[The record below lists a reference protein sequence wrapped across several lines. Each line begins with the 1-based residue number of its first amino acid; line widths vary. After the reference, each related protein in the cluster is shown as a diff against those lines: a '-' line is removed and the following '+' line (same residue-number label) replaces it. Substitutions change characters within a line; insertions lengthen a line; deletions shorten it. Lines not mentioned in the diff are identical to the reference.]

1 MDTAFDKI
9 ADTVIHEF
17 EPPLRKIPMRE
28 KHFNTA
34 IATMIGL
41 VFAAVPLIY
50 GYVPVKTPD
59 NLVTF
64 RVDGTW
70 MQLGTQPF
78 VFASMVAGY
87 IFDKDKHLAVRSK
100 ALGFVFSILLAL
112 KWSFW
117 NQHHW
122 FCAVQLMG
130 VSYVILQAMVYL
142 ETRGSVHLSTAL
154 ICAHA
159 SKNMLQ
165 SLLTF
170 TVQSEVAVL
179 SAIVLIL
186 LVCWLEELMVT
197 IPLTHMRRKSQT
209 MSMQLPIMYN
219 STTALVMHYT
229 LVEVLSGLYAPLAIL
244 QSNTI
249 ERSTLGAAVVL
260 LSGLHYFN
268 QNLPEMEE
276 KTGRHLI
283 KNWNKQQYTIKGWRS
298 QQKMAQY
305 IQRIVDRNVYW
316 NTIIL
321 FGLWCVGVFFKPSI
335 SVTTLFILTSTAKQH
350 ITQPLNS
357 LWN

>member
-1 MDTAFDKI
+1 MDSTFDKI
-9 ADTVIHEF
+9 ADTVIYTF
-17 EPPLRKIPMRE
+17 EPSRKLPTRE

-41 VFAAVPLIY
+41 VFATVPLIY
-50 GYVPVKTPD
+50 GYAPVKTPD

-70 MQLGTQPF
+70 MQLGTQPY
-78 VFASMVAGY
+78 VFASMAAQY
-87 IFDKDKHLAVRSK
+87 IFDKDEHLAVRSK

-117 NQHHW
+117 NDHHW

-130 VSYVILQAMVYL
+130 VSYIILQAMVYL

-165 SLLTF
+165 ALLTF

-186 LVCWLEELMVT
+186 LVCWVEELTVT

-229 LVEVLSGLYAPLAIL
+229 LIEVLAGMYAPAAVL

-249 ERSTLGAAVVL
+249 EWSTVGAAVVL
-260 LSGLHYFN
+260 LSGLYYFN

-283 KNWNKQQYTIKGWRS
+283 KKWNNQQYTIKGWRS

-321 FGLWCVGVFFKPSI
+321 FVLWCIGVLFKPSI
-335 SVTTLFILTSTAKQH
+335 PVSTLFILTSTAKQH

>member
-1 MDTAFDKI
+1 MDSTFDKI
-9 ADTVIHEF
+9 ADVVIYKF
-17 EPPLRKIPMRE
+17 ELPFRKIPTRE

-34 IATMIGL
+34 IATMFGIVL
-41 VFAAVPLIY
+41 ASVPLIY

-78 VFASMVAGY
+78 VFASMVSGY
-87 IFDKDKHLAVRSK
+87 IFDKDEHLPVRSK
-100 ALGFVFSILLAL
+100 ALGFVFSIFLAL

-117 NQHHW
+117 NEHNW
-122 FCAVQLMG
+122 FCAVQLI
-130 VSYVILQAMVYL
+130 VVAAIILHAMVYL

-165 SLLTF
+165 ALLAF
-170 TVQSEVAVL
+170 TIQTEVAVL
-179 SAIVLIL
+179 SALMLIL
-186 LVCWLEELMVT
+186 MVVWVEELAVT
-197 IPLTHMRRKSQT
+197 IPLTHMRQKSQT

-219 STTALVMHYT
+219 STTGLVMYYT
-229 LVEVLSGLYAPLAIL
+229 IIEVLAGMYAPVAIL
-244 QSNTI
+244 QHNTL
-249 ERSTLGAAVVL
+249 EWSTGIAAIAL
-260 LSGLHYFN
+260 FTGLHYLN
-268 QNLPEMEE
+268 KLLPEMEE
-276 KTGRHLI
+276 KTGFHLI
-283 KNWNKQQYTIKGWRS
+283 KKWNKQQYTIKGWRS

-321 FGLWCVGVFFKPSI
+321 FGLWCTSVLFKPSI
-335 SVTTLFILTSTAKQH
+335 SVTTLFILTSTAKQQ
-350 ITQPLNS
+350 ITQPLSS

>member
-1 MDTAFDKI
+1 MDSIFDKI
-9 ADTVIHEF
+9 SDTVIHKF
-17 EPPLRKIPMRE
+17 EPPVRKIPTRE

-41 VFAAVPLIY
+41 ILATVPLIY

-64 RVDGTW
+64 RVEGTW

-87 IFDKDKHLAVRSK
+87 IFDKDEHLTVRSK
-100 ALGFVFSILLAL
+100 ALGFIFSIFLAL

-122 FCAVQLMG
+122 FCAVQLVA
-130 VSYVILQAMVYL
+130 VSYIILQAVVYL
-142 ETRGSVHLSTAL
+142 ETRGSVHISTAL

-165 SLLTF
+165 ALLTF

-179 SAIVLIL
+179 AAIVLIL
-186 LVCWLEELMVT
+186 LVCWVEELMVT
-197 IPLTHMRRKSQT
+197 IPLTHMRRKSQN

-229 LVEVLSGLYAPLAIL
+229 IIDVFSGMYAPLAIL

-249 ERSTLGAAVVL
+249 EWSTLGVAVVL
-260 LSGLHYFN
+260 FSGLYYFN

-321 FGLWCVGVFFKPSI
+321 FGLWCVGVFFKPPI
-335 SVTTLFILTSTAKQH
+335 SVTTLFILTSTAKKQ
-350 ITQPLNS
+350 ITQPISSLLN
-357 LWN
+357 